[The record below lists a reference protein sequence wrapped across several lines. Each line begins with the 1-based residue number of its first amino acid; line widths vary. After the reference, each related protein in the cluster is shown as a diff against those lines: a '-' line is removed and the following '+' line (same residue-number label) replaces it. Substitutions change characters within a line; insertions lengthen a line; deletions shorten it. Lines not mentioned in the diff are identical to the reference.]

1 MQKLLLVPFAL
12 IIGSAI
18 NPTSIM
24 LVYALFGA
32 TIFDFITGI
41 MAAWIED
48 KKEEKEYKAY
58 FIQSNKIRKSVI
70 KTMSYIFFILG
81 TMVFSK
87 ALNVTQINFIGIDTT
102 PTILAFLSC
111 IGIEVYSVIE
121 NIKRCGFDIVGE
133 FVKLIKFV
141 VGLKNKVSK
150 EVTNGK
156 S

>member
-32 TIFDFITGI
+32 TIFDFITGV

-81 TMVFSK
+81 TMVFS
-87 ALNVTQINFIGIDTT
+87 
-102 PTILAFLSC
+102 
-111 IGIEVYSVIE
+111 
-121 NIKRCGFDIVGE
+121 
-133 FVKLIKFV
+133 
-141 VGLKNKVSK
+141 
-150 EVTNGK
+150 
-156 S
+156 

>member
-18 NPTSIM
+18 HPTSLM

-32 TIFDFITGI
+32 TIFDFVTGI

-48 KKEEKEYKAY
+48 KNQEKKYKAY
-58 FIQSNKIRKSVI
+58 FIQSNKIRKSVV

-87 ALNVTQINFIGIDTT
+87 ALNVVDINLIGIDTT
-102 PTILAFLSC
+102 PTILAFLCC
-111 IGIEVYSVIE
+111 IGIEVYSVVE
-121 NIKRCGFDIVGE
+121 NIKRCGFDIAGE
-133 FVKLIKFV
+133 FIKLVKFV
-141 VGLKNKVSK
+141 VGLKNKVTK
-150 EVTNGK
+150 EVDNGK